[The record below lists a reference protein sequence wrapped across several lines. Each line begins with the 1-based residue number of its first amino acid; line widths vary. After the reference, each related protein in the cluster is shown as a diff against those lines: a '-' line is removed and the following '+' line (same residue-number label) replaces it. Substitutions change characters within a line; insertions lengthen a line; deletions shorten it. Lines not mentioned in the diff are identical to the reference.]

1 MFLQI
6 TQEILIVASQ
16 KSEDIA
22 LGEKRRNYIVQ
33 KCIQKDRLAVFYV
46 YELPHQ

>member
-22 LGEKRRNYIVQ
+22 LGEK
-33 KCIQKDRLAVFYV
+33 K
-46 YELPHQ
+46 ELHCSKMHSERQVSSILCL